1 MIYFV
6 LLILGIIFCVVFNI
20 IRVKEGGIKALLL
33 KTLTSSLFVCCAAA
47 ATVRNLNSDNLVFA
61 LFVIVGLVFGLLGD
75 IWLDLKWIYS
85 KDNDVFTFS
94 GFACFLI
101 GHLVYISGMFS
112 TYVDYSKPL
121 YIIVPVALAVIIAMG
136 MVLLEKPMKLNYGKF
151 RVIVGVYSFILVLM
165 AFLSGSLALMYG
177 FECKTLV
184 MLFIGGV
191 FFLISDFI
199 LSGTYFGEGKRR
211 PFDIV
216 TNHATY
222 YIAQFLIAGSL
233 LFIGQKF

>member
-1 MIYFV
+1 MIYFI
-6 LLILGIIFCVVFNI
+6 LLILGIIFCVIFNI

-47 ATVRNLNSDNLVFA
+47 ATVRDLNSDNLIFA

-101 GHLVYISGMFS
+101 GHLVYITGLFT
-112 TYVDYSKPL
+112 TYVDYSKPM
-121 YIIVPVALAVIIAMG
+121 YIIVPIAVAAVLALG
-136 MVLLEKPMKLNYGKF
+136 MILLEKPMKLNYGKF
-151 RVIVGVYSFILVLM
+151 RVIVGVYSFILVFM
-165 AFLSGSLALMYG
+165 AFLSGSLSLMYG

-184 MLFIGGV
+184 MMCIGGV

-199 LSGTYFGEGKRR
+199 LSGTYFGTGKRR
-211 PFDIV
+211 PLDVV

-233 LFIGQKF
+233 LFIGQKI